1 MMISVAVTVDTA
13 EIAIEIAEEP
23 VPEAAGLEC
32 DGRTALSHKALVMS
46 RFLHTSKGSGFLRRS
61 LCVAEK
67 G

>member
-13 EIAIEIAEEP
+13 EIAIETE
-23 VPEAAGLEC
+23 PEAAGLEC
-32 DGRTALSHKALVMS
+32 DGRNALSHKALVMS